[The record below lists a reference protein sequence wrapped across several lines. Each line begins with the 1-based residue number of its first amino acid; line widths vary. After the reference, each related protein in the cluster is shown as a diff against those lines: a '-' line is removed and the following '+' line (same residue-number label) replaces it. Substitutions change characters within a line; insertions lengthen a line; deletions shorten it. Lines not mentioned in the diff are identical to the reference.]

1 MEEQNIVN
9 IRTNN
14 RNMLQLNRQ
23 IHRDEINDVRRSVIS
38 RYTTEDV
45 LDIIKKL
52 KTKTSIT
59 SKELNQLKNALM
71 NEPHNIELVLGLHGA
86 IRGIVG
92 ELTGTDIKKQ
102 CAAAGCLCNLSMGD
116 SKACFTICRAT
127 GTYLVAAVDNM
138 ATELAV
144 TCVWT
149 LGNLAASSMKTCD
162 MLISQ
167 GALSKVIDIH
177 PNNELQDACLY
188 ALKHFVYQLGDKLKL
203 VDSEALDQTWKV
215 NRRERLKQQEQKIWE
230 EFVQEQDVVT
240 NICKDDPY
248 QFIEQLS
255 EEKIKELLDIE
266 LEKMKK
272 ERLEE
277 EIQAREVSPKKDE
290 QGAPQQNDNH
300 HVVFINE
307 SDRENESFHIFD
319 DEKDVSGVSGPEDEL
334 LNDSMSPP
342 CTVRERL
349 SPSPGSRYPS
359 PDKDSST
366 KSSENVTSMIE
377 SSIYCAKVKELRTK
391 LAAQLD
397 EMTIVLERQNILNID
412 PADLP
417 KMMRRSVEFTSRF
430 NRINIYQLQ
439 RQLQDIKRNDSQAM
453 PFAKH
458 TQFQTQ
464 LVRIVSLHQNAL
476 HSLQVFMKS
485 FPQTLCIR
493 ESGVALR
500 SLACMMHEVT
510 NVCSALT
517 APPAL
522 VAANRLYN
530 DGLPSANDKLLNAVE
545 DYTIRMT
552 EYLNS
557 TDNTSMSYSRRSKKS
572 RRGRKSIGSCSKSGK
587 SFGDTEGQL
596 SMYSL
601 DTLRHPSTVKASS
614 SKLNSGSRR
623 PLMRDPQ
630 AGAPKPKRK
639 IDKDLD
645 VPTLVETVAPCASSH
660 ISRDPSPNLKDLTKG
675 KESPR
680 SPKKVAKRL
689 KKEKTPRRSS
699 KSPKRSIT
707 KSTGK
712 QSVILDKQLD
722 SKETHEPPKV
732 PMLIQLQ
739 ETETPKKEV
748 ETPKKET
755 EMIKKDTATLTKV
768 NESQRRGMTTPKK
781 ETPRKISTPRSDLT
795 VTKKQVTPRKEINRR
810 NTPRLEN
817 VTKEEPIPPEKLR
830 TSRTPR
836 TMNMGGGEKEL
847 EEEIKDTSKRDEIRD
862 TPRKE
867 GSKGTARKGETRDTP
882 RKEDA
887 DRDIRAST
895 VGGCEVMT
903 LLRQLCGGD
912 SPGTRIERISGAKNG
927 QLICMSSGSPRQPS
941 TPQLLKI
948 LEETIK
954 KKPPRTTSGVP
965 ASEVALA
972 ARSLERCRMALCVD
986 ENAAE
991 RLFSYRTAFMQH
1003 MLASPLYAN
1012 SAVGK
1017 PWEVIG
1023 KVSERILDELL
1034 VMCAKEMEL
1043 QPIVKEIYRNETS

>member
-1 MEEQNIVN
+1 MEAC
-9 IRTNN
+9 
-14 RNMLQLNRQ
+14 
-23 IHRDEINDVRRSVIS
+23 VRGFSFMP
-38 RYTTEDV
+38 E
-45 LDIIKKL
+45 
-52 KTKTSIT
+52 
-59 SKELNQLKNALM
+59 
-71 NEPHNIELVLGLHGA
+71 
-86 IRGIVG
+86 
-92 ELTGTDIKKQ
+92 KQ
-102 CAAAGCLCNLSMGD
+102 ESC
-116 SKACFTICRAT
+116 
-127 GTYLVAAVDNM
+127 
-138 ATELAV
+138 E
-144 TCVWT
+144 
-149 LGNLAASSMKTCD
+149 
-162 MLISQ
+162 
-167 GALSKVIDIH
+167 
-177 PNNELQDACLY
+177 
-188 ALKHFVYQLGDKLKL
+188 LKL
-203 VDSEALDQTWKV
+203 VDSEALDQTWKLS
-215 NRRERLKQQEQKIWE
+215 RRERLKQQEQKIWE

-248 QFIEQLS
+248 QFIDQLS

-290 QGAPQQNDNH
+290 GATQENDNH

-307 SDRENESFHIFD
+307 SDRENESFQIFD

-334 LNDSMSPP
+334 LDDSLSPP

-349 SPSPGSRYPS
+349 SPNPRYPS

-391 LAAQLD
+391 LADQLD
-397 EMTIVLERQNILNID
+397 EMTLVLERQNILNID

-417 KMMRRSVEFTSRF
+417 KMMRRAVEFTSRF

-458 TQFQTQ
+458 TQFQSQ
-464 LVRIVSLHQNAL
+464 LVRIVSVHQNAL

-485 FPQTLCIR
+485 FPQMLCIR
-493 ESGVALR
+493 ESGEALR
-500 SLACMMHEVT
+500 SLACMVHEIT
-510 NVCSALT
+510 NVCSALA

-522 VAANRLYN
+522 VAANRLYS

-557 TDNTSMSYSRRSKKS
+557 TDNTSMSYSRRSKRS

-587 SFGDTEGQL
+587 SFGDTEAQL

-601 DTLRHPSTVKASS
+601 DTLRHPSTIKASS
-614 SKLNSGSRR
+614 SKLNSGGTSKKCGSLSARSKGSMEKAVHVPRRKRSPRSRR

-630 AGAPKPKRK
+630 AGTPKPKRK

-660 ISRDPSPNLKDLTKG
+660 ISRDPSPTLKDLTKG

-712 QSVILDKQLD
+712 QSIILDKQLD
-722 SKETHEPPKV
+722 CKETPDATKV

-748 ETPKKET
+748 ETPKNEI

-768 NESQRRGMTTPKK
+768 NESQRRGLTTTKK
-781 ETPRKISTPRSDLT
+781 ETPRKIPTPRSDLT
-795 VTKKQVTPRKEINRR
+795 VTKNQVTPRKEINRR
-810 NTPRLEN
+810 NTPRLVN
-817 VTKEEPIPPEKLR
+817 VTQEEPIPPEKLR
-830 TSRTPR
+830 TCRTPR
-836 TMNMGGGEKEL
+836 IMNMGGGEKEL
-847 EEEIKDTSKRDEIRD
+847 EEEIKDSSKNDEIKD

-867 GSKGTARKGETRDTP
+867 GCKGTPRKGENRDTPRNEEMKDTP
-882 RKEDA
+882 RKEDRS
-887 DRDIRAST
+887 DRERRSST

-912 SPGTRIERISGAKNG
+912 STGTRIDRVSGAKNG

-941 TPQLLKI
+941 TPQLLRI

-954 KKPPRTTSGVP
+954 KKPPRTTGG
-965 ASEVALA
+965 ASSEAALA
-972 ARSLERCRMALCVD
+972 TRSLERCRMALCVD
-986 ENAAE
+986 ENTAE
-991 RLFSYRTAFMQH
+991 RLFSYRTAFLQH

-1034 VMCAKEMEL
+1034 VSCATEMEL
-1043 QPIVKEIYRNETS
+1043 QPLVKEIYRNETS

>member
-1 MEEQNIVN
+1 MEAC
-9 IRTNN
+9 
-14 RNMLQLNRQ
+14 
-23 IHRDEINDVRRSVIS
+23 VRGFSFMP
-38 RYTTEDV
+38 D
-45 LDIIKKL
+45 
-52 KTKTSIT
+52 
-59 SKELNQLKNALM
+59 
-71 NEPHNIELVLGLHGA
+71 
-86 IRGIVG
+86 
-92 ELTGTDIKKQ
+92 KQ
-102 CAAAGCLCNLSMGD
+102 ESC
-116 SKACFTICRAT
+116 
-127 GTYLVAAVDNM
+127 
-138 ATELAV
+138 E
-144 TCVWT
+144 
-149 LGNLAASSMKTCD
+149 
-162 MLISQ
+162 
-167 GALSKVIDIH
+167 
-177 PNNELQDACLY
+177 
-188 ALKHFVYQLGDKLKL
+188 LKL
-203 VDSEALDQTWKV
+203 VDSVALDQTWKL

-277 EIQAREVSPKKDE
+277 EIQAREVSPRKDE
-290 QGAPQQNDNH
+290 QGALQQNDNH

-307 SDRENESFHIFD
+307 SDRENETFHIFD

-334 LNDSMSPP
+334 LNDSLSPP

-349 SPSPGSRYPS
+349 SRSPDSRYLS
-359 PDKDSST
+359 PDKDSS

-397 EMTIVLERQNILNID
+397 EMTLVLERQNILNID

-430 NRINIYQLQ
+430 SRINIYQLQ

-493 ESGVALR
+493 ESGEALR
-500 SLACMMHEVT
+500 CLSCMVRDVT
-510 NVCSALT
+510 NVCSALA

-545 DYTIRMT
+545 DYTIRMS

-587 SFGDTEGQL
+587 SFGDTEAQL

-601 DTLRHPSTVKASS
+601 DTLRHPSTAKASS
-614 SKLNSGSRR
+614 SKLNSGGTSKKRGSLSARSKGSIEKTVHVPRRKRSPRSRR

-630 AGAPKPKRK
+630 AGTPKPKRK

-660 ISRDPSPNLKDLTKG
+660 ISREPSPTLKDLTKG

-689 KKEKTPRRSS
+689 KKEKSPRRSS

-722 SKETHEPPKV
+722 CKETPEATKV
-732 PMLIQLQ
+732 PMFIQLQ

-768 NESQRRGMTTPKK
+768 NESQRKGNATPKK
-781 ETPRKISTPRSDLT
+781 DTPRKISTPRSDLT

-817 VTKEEPIPPEKLR
+817 VTRNEPIPPEKLR

-847 EEEIKDTSKRDEIRD
+847 EAEIKDTSKLNEMRDTPRKEGTKGTPRKGGNRDTHKKEEIRD

-867 GSKGTARKGETRDTP
+867 DKCDK
-882 RKEDA
+882 
-887 DRDIRAST
+887 DRRTST

-912 SPGTRIERISGAKNG
+912 SPGTRIDRVSGAKNG

-941 TPQLLKI
+941 TPQLLRI
-948 LEETIK
+948 LEETIQ
-954 KKPPRTTSGVP
+954 KKPPRTTSGAA
-965 ASEVALA
+965 ASEA
-972 ARSLERCRMALCVD
+972 AMATRSLERCRMALCVD
-986 ENAAE
+986 DKAAE
-991 RLFSYRTAFMQH
+991 RLFSYRTAFLQH

-1034 VMCAKEMEL
+1034 VTCAKEMEL
-1043 QPIVKEIYRNETS
+1043 QPLVKEIYRNETS